1 MSDNHT
7 TTHADVTDDAIRL
20 RLFVNGEIL
29 TAKPGF
35 EDEPQPQALLTD
47 ADGRIAFVGDEDEA
61 RARAADLD
69 GVEERDL
76 DGAALLP
83 GFIDAHGHLSAIAHY
98 FTTADLHDSVDI
110 DDVVNRLRDFAE
122 RRHID
127 AGGIIIGNGYDQNT
141 LAGGQHPTRHDLDRV
156 STTIPVV
163 AVHVSGH
170 VLAANTK
177 ALEVSG
183 IHLDDPDPFGGT
195 FGRDENGLINGFAAE
210 KAAWRIRAVAA
221 ERSVVDFDELGD
233 ATQDVY
239 LSNGI
244 TTAQDGASGRQP
256 IADFARFG
264 NRHGLRLDVVA
275 YPVSGRDSDGV
286 LDDYA
291 TYVGKNY
298 HHGLRIGGLKVVLD
312 GSPQARTA
320 WVTEPYTPGPEGEG
334 YRGGPSVSEEDVYQ
348 AARRTIDNNLQLIVH
363 TNGDAASDRFLDAY
377 ERALTDSPNPGKR
390 DLHPVMIHS
399 QLARRDQLERLGRL
413 GGIPSF
419 FVAHTWYWGDVHV
432 KNFGARRG
440 GRISAA
446 GDAKR
451 LGLRYTFHNDSPIIK
466 PNLLDTIWAG
476 ATRRTKSGRQLDLD
490 QRVSVADG
498 IRAITA
504 NAAYQYGEEHNK
516 GTLEAGK
523 LADLAIVE
531 KNPLSVPLDETGAPD
546 ESLRAL
552 KVLETI
558 KNGRTA
564 WVREA

>member
-1 MSDNHT
+1 MSDDTNSK
-7 TTHADVTDDAIRL
+7 AAAARP
-20 RLFVNGEIL
+20 RLFFGGDIL
-29 TAKPGF
+29 TATPDF
-35 EDEPQPQALLTD
+35 EHTPKPQALLTD
-47 ADGRIAFVGDEDEA
+47 DEGRIAYVGDEDEA
-61 RARAADLD
+61 RARARDFAD
-69 GVEERDL
+69 VEERDL

-83 GFIDAHGHLSAIAHY
+83 GFIDAHGHLSYITRY
-98 FTTADLHDSVDI
+98 FTTASLDGAKDI
-110 DDVVNRLRDFAE
+110 DDIVNRLRDFAQ

-127 AGGIIIGNGYDQNT
+127 ANGIILGNGYDQNT
-141 LAGGQHPTRHDLDRV
+141 LVEGRHPNRHDLDRV
-156 STTIPVV
+156 STAIPVV
-163 AVHVSGH
+163 AIHVSGH

-177 ALEVSG
+177 ALEISG
-183 IHLDDPDPFGGT
+183 VHLDDPDPFGGT
-195 FGRDENGLINGFAAE
+195 FGRDDDGLINGYAAE
-210 KAAWRIRAVAA
+210 GATWRIRAAA
-221 ERSVVDFDELGD
+221 SERSVVDFDELGD

-256 IADFARFG
+256 IADFARFAG
-264 NRHGLRLDVVA
+264 THGLRLDVVA

-291 TYVGKNY
+291 TYVGKDY
-298 HHGLRIGGLKVVLD
+298 HNGLRIGGLKVVLD

-348 AARRTIDNNLQLIVH
+348 AARKTIDNNLQLIVH

-377 ERALTDSPNPGKR
+377 DRALHDSPNPGKHH
-390 DLHPVMIHS
+390 LHPVMIHS
-399 QLARRDQLERLGRL
+399 QLARKDQLERLGKL

-432 KNFGARRG
+432 RNFGARRG

-451 LGLRYTFHNDSPIIK
+451 LGLRYTFHNDSPIIR
-466 PNLLDTIWAG
+466 PNLLDTVWAG

-498 IRAITA
+498 LRAITA
-504 NAAYQYGEEHNK
+504 NAAYQYGEDGGK

-523 LADLAIVE
+523 LADLVILE

-546 ESLRAL
+546 EGLRTL

-558 KNGRTA
+558 KNGRTV
-564 WVREA
+564 WERD

>member
-1 MSDNHT
+1 MSDEPYSE
-7 TTHADVTDDAIRL
+7 ADEIRP
-20 RLFVNGEIL
+20 RLFVGGDIL
-29 TAKPGF
+29 TATPDF
-35 EDEPQPQALLTD
+35 ENAPKPQALLTD
-47 ADGRIAFVGDEDEA
+47 AEGRIVFVGDEDEA
-61 RARAADLD
+61 RSRAKEFDNA
-69 GVEERDL
+69 EECDL

-98 FTTADLHDSVDI
+98 FTTADLHDTKDI
-110 DDVVNRLRDFAE
+110 DDVVNRLRDFAQQ
-122 RRHID
+122 RHID
-127 AGGIIIGNGYDQNT
+127 ASGIIIGNGYDQNT
-141 LAGGQHPTRHDLDRV
+141 LAGGKHPTRHDLDRV

-195 FGRDENGLINGFAAE
+195 FGRDEDGLINGYAAE
-210 KAAWRIRAVAA
+210 GAAWRIRAAAA

-256 IADFARFG
+256 LADFARFA
-264 NRHGLRLDVVA
+264 NTHGLRLDVVA

-286 LDDYA
+286 LADYA
-291 TYVGKNY
+291 TYVGETY
-298 HHGLRIGGLKVVLD
+298 HNGLRIGGLKVVLD

-334 YRGGPSVSEEDVYQ
+334 YRGGPSVSEEAVYQ
-348 AARRTIDNNLQLIVH
+348 AARKTIDNDLQLIVH

-377 ERALTDSPNPGKR
+377 ERALHDSPNPRKH
-390 DLHPVMIHS
+390 DLRPVMIHS
-399 QLARRDQLERLGRL
+399 QLARQDQLERLQQL

-466 PNLLDTIWAG
+466 PNLLDTVWAG
-476 ATRRTKSGRQLDLD
+476 ATRRTRSGRQLDLD

-498 IRAITA
+498 LRAITA
-504 NAAYQYGEEHNK
+504 NAAYQYGEEHDK

-523 LADLAIVE
+523 RADLVILE

-546 ESLRAL
+546 DSLRSL
-552 KVLETI
+552 HVLETI
-558 KNGRTA
+558 KNGRTV
-564 WVREA
+564 WTRG

>member
-1 MSDNHT
+1 MSDDTNSK
-7 TTHADVTDDAIRL
+7 AAAARP
-20 RLFVNGEIL
+20 RLFFGGDIL
-29 TAKPGF
+29 TATPDF
-35 EDEPQPQALLTD
+35 EHTPKPQALLTD
-47 ADGRIAFVGDEDEA
+47 DEGRIAYVGDEDEA
-61 RARAADLD
+61 RARARDFAD
-69 GVEERDL
+69 VEERDL

-83 GFIDAHGHLSAIAHY
+83 GFIDAHGHLSEIAHY
-98 FTTADLHDSVDI
+98 FTTADLRDATDI
-110 DDVVNRLRDFAE
+110 DDIVNRLRDFAQ

-127 AGGIIIGNGYDQNT
+127 ASGIVLGKFYDQNT
-141 LAGGQHPTRHDLDRV
+141 LAEGRHPTRHDLDRV

-163 AVHVSGH
+163 AIHVSGH

-177 ALEVSG
+177 ALEISG
-183 IHLDDPDPFGGT
+183 VHLDDPDPSDGT
-195 FGRDENGLINGFAAE
+195 FGRDEDGLINGYAAE
-210 KAAWRIRAVAA
+210 GAAWSIRDTAMK
-221 ERSVVDFDELGD
+221 RSVVDFDELGD

-244 TTAQDGASGRQP
+244 TTAQDGASGRQAV
-256 IADFARFG
+256 ADFARFAG
-264 NRHGLRLDVVA
+264 THGLRLDVVV
-275 YPVSGRDSDGV
+275 YPVNSSDSDGV

-291 TYVGKNY
+291 TYVGKDY
-298 HHGLRIGGLKVVLD
+298 HNGLRIGGLKVVLD

-334 YRGGPSVSEEDVYQ
+334 YRGVPLASEEEIYQ
-348 AARRTIDNNLQLIVH
+348 AARKTIDNTLQLLAH

-377 ERALTDSPNPGKR
+377 DRALHDSPNPGKHH
-390 DLHPVMIHS
+390 LHPVMIHS
-399 QLARRDQLERLGRL
+399 QLARRDQLERLGKL

-432 KNFGARRG
+432 RNFGARRG

-451 LGLRYTFHNDSPIIK
+451 LGLRYTFHNDSPIIR
-466 PNLLDTIWAG
+466 PNLLDTVWAG

-498 IRAITA
+498 LRAITA
-504 NAAYQYGEEHNK
+504 NAAYQYGEDGGK

-523 LADLAIVE
+523 LADLVILE
-531 KNPLSVPLDETGAPD
+531 KDPLSVPLDETGAPD
-546 ESLRAL
+546 DSLRTL

-558 KNGRTA
+558 KNGRTV
-564 WVREA
+564 WERD